1 MIDFDLMWKSFC
13 GNLHECGK
21 INVETRIGGI
31 KAQFMYSAYIFY
43 YDVPVKRHRDQKKGG
58 YVMKLK
64 MVGLGKMGLNLALNM
79 KEHGVDVEGFD
90 VNEEARQKAESEN
103 IKTYASLEDVASKDE
118 KNVIWVMLPAVKI
131 TNSVLHQLVELCNA
145 NDIVI
150 DGGNSDHRDSLK
162 TAHLMEE
169 KGIYFFDIGT
179 SGGVYGARHG
189 ASFMCG
195 GNPDVFKN
203 ELQEMLESIATTN
216 GCLYTGKTGSG
227 HYLKMIHNAM
237 LYGYMQTLGEGFELL
252 EKSEFD
258 YDLQNVADSLSK
270 SSVIRGWL
278 LELAADA
285 FKKDPDLSKIKGVV
299 GASKTTG
306 WTIESACELGVP
318 IPVISTSLMMRL
330 RSKQDDSFSAK
341 VIASLRD
348 EVGGHKAQSK

>member
-1 MIDFDLMWKSFC
+1 
-13 GNLHECGK
+13 
-21 INVETRIGGI
+21 
-31 KAQFMYSAYIFY
+31 
-43 YDVPVKRHRDQKKGG
+43 
-58 YVMKLK
+58 MKLK
-64 MVGLGKMGLNLALNM
+64 MVGMGKMGLNLALNM
-79 KEHGVDVEGFD
+79 RDHEVEVEGFD
-90 VNEEARQKAESEN
+90 VSEEARSKAEAEN
-103 IKTYASLEDVASKDE
+103 IKTYASLEEMVSEDE
-118 KNVIWVMLPAVKI
+118 KDVIWVMLPAGRI
-131 TNSVLHQLVELCNA
+131 TNSVLCEVSQLCKEG
-145 NDIVI
+145 DIVI

-162 TAHLMEE
+162 TAEQMEE

-195 GNPDVFKN
+195 GDPEVFKN
-203 ELQEMLESIATTN
+203 DLQEMLESIATTN

-258 YDLQNVADSLSK
+258 YDLEKVADSLSK
-270 SSVIRGWL
+270 SSVIRGSL
-278 LELAADA
+278 LELAANA
-285 FKKDPDLSKIKGVV
+285 FRKAPDLEKIKGVV

-330 RSKQDDSFSAK
+330 RSKQNDSFSAK

-348 EVGGHKAQSK
+348 EVGGHKAQAK

>member
-1 MIDFDLMWKSFC
+1 
-13 GNLHECGK
+13 
-21 INVETRIGGI
+21 
-31 KAQFMYSAYIFY
+31 
-43 YDVPVKRHRDQKKGG
+43 
-58 YVMKLK
+58 MKLK

-90 VNEEARQKAESEN
+90 VNEEARKKAESEN
-103 IKTYASLEDVASKDE
+103 IKTYASLEDAVSKDE
-118 KNVIWVMLPAVKI
+118 KNVIWVMLPAGKI
-131 TNSVLHQLVELCNA
+131 TNSVLNQLVELCKA

-195 GNPDVFKN
+195 GDPDVFKH

-278 LELAADA
+278 LELAANA

>member
-1 MIDFDLMWKSFC
+1 
-13 GNLHECGK
+13 
-21 INVETRIGGI
+21 
-31 KAQFMYSAYIFY
+31 MYSAYIFY
-43 YDVPVKRHRDQKKGG
+43 YDVPVKRHRNQKKGG

-118 KNVIWVMLPAVKI
+118 KNVIWVMLPAGKI

-162 TAHLMEE
+162 TAQLMEE
-169 KGIYFFDIGT
+169 KEIYFFDIGT

-195 GNPDVFKN
+195 GDPDVFKN

>member
-1 MIDFDLMWKSFC
+1 
-13 GNLHECGK
+13 
-21 INVETRIGGI
+21 
-31 KAQFMYSAYIFY
+31 
-43 YDVPVKRHRDQKKGG
+43 
-58 YVMKLK
+58 MKLK

-90 VNEEARQKAESEN
+90 VNEEARKKAESEN
-103 IKTYASLEDVASKDE
+103 IKTYASLEDAVSKDE
-118 KNVIWVMLPAVKI
+118 KNVIWVMLPAGKI
-131 TNSVLHQLVELCNA
+131 TNSVLNQLVELCKA

-195 GNPDVFKN
+195 GDPDVFKN

-348 EVGGHKAQSK
+348 EVGGHKSQSK

>member
-1 MIDFDLMWKSFC
+1 
-13 GNLHECGK
+13 
-21 INVETRIGGI
+21 
-31 KAQFMYSAYIFY
+31 
-43 YDVPVKRHRDQKKGG
+43 
-58 YVMKLK
+58 MKLK
-64 MVGLGKMGLNLALNM
+64 MIGLGKMGLNLALNM

-90 VNEEARQKAESEN
+90 VNEEARKKAESEN

-118 KNVIWVMLPAVKI
+118 KNVIWVMLPAGKI

-162 TAHLMEE
+162 TAQLMEE

>member
-1 MIDFDLMWKSFC
+1 
-13 GNLHECGK
+13 
-21 INVETRIGGI
+21 
-31 KAQFMYSAYIFY
+31 
-43 YDVPVKRHRDQKKGG
+43 
-58 YVMKLK
+58 MKLK
-64 MVGLGKMGLNLALNM
+64 MVGLGKMGYNLVLNM
-79 KEHGVDVEGFD
+79 KDHGVDVEGFD
-90 VNEEARQKAESEN
+90 VSEDARKRAEADN
-103 IKTYASLEDVASKDE
+103 IKTYATLEDLVAKDE
-118 KNVIWVMLPAVKI
+118 KNVIWVMLPAGKI
-131 TNSVLHQLVELCNA
+131 TNSVLETLAGLCNEG
-145 NDIVI
+145 DIVI
-150 DGGNSDHRDSLK
+150 DGGNSDHRESLK
-162 TAHLMEE
+162 TAAKMEA

-179 SGGVYGARHG
+179 SGGVYGARNG
-189 ASFMCG
+189 ASFMVG
-195 GNPDVFKN
+195 GDPEVFKN
-203 ELQEMLESIATTN
+203 DLQEMLESIATTN

-227 HYLKMIHNAM
+227 HYLKIVHNAM

-258 YDLQNVADSLSK
+258 YDLEKVADSLSK

-278 LELAADA
+278 LELAANA
-285 FKKDPDLSKIKGVV
+285 FSKDPNLEKIKGVV

>member
-1 MIDFDLMWKSFC
+1 
-13 GNLHECGK
+13 
-21 INVETRIGGI
+21 
-31 KAQFMYSAYIFY
+31 
-43 YDVPVKRHRDQKKGG
+43 
-58 YVMKLK
+58 MKLK

-90 VNEEARQKAESEN
+90 VNEEARKKAESEN
-103 IKTYASLEDVASKDE
+103 IKTYASLEDAVSKDE
-118 KNVIWVMLPAVKI
+118 KNVIWVMLPAGKI
-131 TNSVLHQLVELCNA
+131 TNSVLNQLVELCKA

-195 GNPDVFKN
+195 GDPDVFKN

-285 FKKDPDLSKIKGVV
+285 FKKDPDLSKIKGIV

>member
-1 MIDFDLMWKSFC
+1 
-13 GNLHECGK
+13 
-21 INVETRIGGI
+21 
-31 KAQFMYSAYIFY
+31 
-43 YDVPVKRHRDQKKGG
+43 
-58 YVMKLK
+58 MKLK

-90 VNEEARQKAESEN
+90 VNEETRKKAESEN
-103 IKTYASLEDVASKDE
+103 IKTYASLEDAVSKDE
-118 KNVIWVMLPAVKI
+118 KNVIWVMLPAGKI
-131 TNSVLHQLVELCNA
+131 TNSVLNQLVELCKA

-195 GNPDVFKN
+195 GDPDVFKN

-278 LELAADA
+278 LELAANA

>member
-1 MIDFDLMWKSFC
+1 
-13 GNLHECGK
+13 
-21 INVETRIGGI
+21 
-31 KAQFMYSAYIFY
+31 
-43 YDVPVKRHRDQKKGG
+43 
-58 YVMKLK
+58 MKLK

-90 VNEEARQKAESEN
+90 VNEEARKKAESEN

-118 KNVIWVMLPAVKI
+118 KNVIWVMLPAGKI
-131 TNSVLHQLVELCNA
+131 TNSVLHQLVELCKA

-162 TAHLMEE
+162 TAQLMEE

-195 GNPDVFKN
+195 GDPDVFKN

>member
-1 MIDFDLMWKSFC
+1 
-13 GNLHECGK
+13 
-21 INVETRIGGI
+21 
-31 KAQFMYSAYIFY
+31 
-43 YDVPVKRHRDQKKGG
+43 
-58 YVMKLK
+58 MKLK

-118 KNVIWVMLPAVKI
+118 KNVIWVMLPAGKI
-131 TNSVLHQLVELCNA
+131 TNSVLHQLVKLCNA

-162 TAHLMEE
+162 TAQLMEE

>member
-1 MIDFDLMWKSFC
+1 
-13 GNLHECGK
+13 
-21 INVETRIGGI
+21 
-31 KAQFMYSAYIFY
+31 
-43 YDVPVKRHRDQKKGG
+43 
-58 YVMKLK
+58 MKLK

-118 KNVIWVMLPAVKI
+118 KNMIWVMLPAGKI

-162 TAHLMEE
+162 TAQLMEE

>member
-1 MIDFDLMWKSFC
+1 
-13 GNLHECGK
+13 
-21 INVETRIGGI
+21 
-31 KAQFMYSAYIFY
+31 MYSAYIFY
-43 YDVPVKRHRDQKKGG
+43 YDVPVKRHRNQKKGG

-90 VNEEARQKAESEN
+90 VNEEARKKAESEN
-103 IKTYASLEDVASKDE
+103 IKTYASLEDAVSKDE
-118 KNVIWVMLPAVKI
+118 KNVIWVMLPAGKI
-131 TNSVLHQLVELCNA
+131 TNLVLNQLVELCKA

-195 GNPDVFKN
+195 GDPDVFKK

>member
-1 MIDFDLMWKSFC
+1 
-13 GNLHECGK
+13 
-21 INVETRIGGI
+21 
-31 KAQFMYSAYIFY
+31 
-43 YDVPVKRHRDQKKGG
+43 
-58 YVMKLK
+58 MKLK
-64 MVGLGKMGLNLALNM
+64 MVGLGKMGLNLVLNM
-79 KEHGVDVEGFD
+79 RDHEVEVEGFD
-90 VNEEARQKAESEN
+90 VSEEARSKAESEN
-103 IKTYASLEDVASKDE
+103 IKTYASLEEMVSEDE
-118 KNVIWVMLPAVKI
+118 KDVIWVMLPAGRI
-131 TNSVLHQLVELCNA
+131 TNSVLCELSNLCKEG
-145 NDIVI
+145 DIVI

-162 TAHLMEE
+162 TAEQMEK

-195 GNPDVFKN
+195 GDPEVFKN
-203 ELQEMLESIATTN
+203 DLQEMLESIATTN

-258 YDLQNVADSLSK
+258 YDLEKVADSLSK

-278 LELAADA
+278 LELAANA
-285 FKKDPDLSKIKGVV
+285 FRKDPDLEKIKGVV

-318 IPVISTSLMMRL
+318 IPIISTSLMMRL
-330 RSKQDDSFSAK
+330 RSKQNDSFSAK

-348 EVGGHKAQSK
+348 EVGGHKAQVK

>member
-1 MIDFDLMWKSFC
+1 
-13 GNLHECGK
+13 
-21 INVETRIGGI
+21 
-31 KAQFMYSAYIFY
+31 
-43 YDVPVKRHRDQKKGG
+43 
-58 YVMKLK
+58 MKLK

-90 VNEEARQKAESEN
+90 VNEEARKKAESEN
-103 IKTYASLEDVASKDE
+103 IKTYASLEDAVSKDE
-118 KNVIWVMLPAVKI
+118 KNVIWVMLPAGKI
-131 TNSVLHQLVELCNA
+131 TNSVLNQLVELCKA

-162 TAHLMEE
+162 TAHLMEQ

-195 GNPDVFKN
+195 GDPDVFKN

-252 EKSEFD
+252 EKSESD

>member
-1 MIDFDLMWKSFC
+1 
-13 GNLHECGK
+13 
-21 INVETRIGGI
+21 
-31 KAQFMYSAYIFY
+31 
-43 YDVPVKRHRDQKKGG
+43 
-58 YVMKLK
+58 MKLK
-64 MVGLGKMGLNLALNM
+64 MVGLGKMGVNLALNM

-90 VNEEARQKAESEN
+90 VNEEARKKAESEN
-103 IKTYASLEDVASKDE
+103 IKTYASLEDAVSKDE
-118 KNVIWVMLPAVKI
+118 KNVIWVMLPAGKI
-131 TNSVLHQLVELCNA
+131 TNSVLNQLVELCKA

-195 GNPDVFKN
+195 GDPDVFKK

>member
-1 MIDFDLMWKSFC
+1 
-13 GNLHECGK
+13 
-21 INVETRIGGI
+21 
-31 KAQFMYSAYIFY
+31 
-43 YDVPVKRHRDQKKGG
+43 
-58 YVMKLK
+58 MKLK

-90 VNEEARQKAESEN
+90 VNEEARKKAESEN
-103 IKTYASLEDVASKDE
+103 IKTYASLEDAVSKDE
-118 KNVIWVMLPAVKI
+118 KNVIWVMLPAGKI
-131 TNSVLHQLVELCNA
+131 TNSVLNQLVELCKA

-150 DGGNSDHRDSLK
+150 DGGNSDYRDSLK

-195 GNPDVFKN
+195 GDPDVFKK

>member
-1 MIDFDLMWKSFC
+1 
-13 GNLHECGK
+13 
-21 INVETRIGGI
+21 
-31 KAQFMYSAYIFY
+31 
-43 YDVPVKRHRDQKKGG
+43 
-58 YVMKLK
+58 MKLK

-90 VNEEARQKAESEN
+90 VNEEARKKAESEN
-103 IKTYASLEDVASKDE
+103 IKTYASLEDAVSKDE
-118 KNVIWVMLPAVKI
+118 KNVIWVMLPAGKI
-131 TNSVLHQLVELCNA
+131 TNSVLNQLVELCKA

-169 KGIYFFDIGT
+169 KGVYFFDIGT

-195 GNPDVFKN
+195 GDPDVFKN

-285 FKKDPDLSKIKGVV
+285 FKKDPDLSKIRGVV

>member
-1 MIDFDLMWKSFC
+1 
-13 GNLHECGK
+13 
-21 INVETRIGGI
+21 
-31 KAQFMYSAYIFY
+31 
-43 YDVPVKRHRDQKKGG
+43 
-58 YVMKLK
+58 MKLK
-64 MVGLGKMGLNLALNM
+64 MVGMGKMGLNLALNM
-79 KEHGVDVEGFD
+79 RDHEVEVEGFD
-90 VNEEARQKAESEN
+90 VSEEARSKAESEN
-103 IKTYASLEDVASKDE
+103 IKTYASLEEMVSEDE
-118 KNVIWVMLPAVKI
+118 KNVIWVMLPAGKI
-131 TNSVLHQLVELCNA
+131 TNSVLHELSQLCKEG
-145 NDIVI
+145 DIVI

-162 TAHLMEE
+162 TAEQMEE

-195 GNPDVFKN
+195 GDPEVFKKD
-203 ELQEMLESIATTN
+203 LQEMLESIATTN

-258 YDLQNVADSLSK
+258 YDLEKVADSLSK

-278 LELAADA
+278 LELAANA
-285 FKKDPDLSKIKGVV
+285 FRKDPDLEKIKGVV

-318 IPVISTSLMMRL
+318 IPIISTSLMMRL
-330 RSKQDDSFSAK
+330 RSKQNDSFSAK

-348 EVGGHKAQSK
+348 EVGGHKAQAK

>member
-1 MIDFDLMWKSFC
+1 
-13 GNLHECGK
+13 
-21 INVETRIGGI
+21 
-31 KAQFMYSAYIFY
+31 
-43 YDVPVKRHRDQKKGG
+43 
-58 YVMKLK
+58 MKLK

-90 VNEEARQKAESEN
+90 VNEEARKKAESEN
-103 IKTYASLEDVASKDE
+103 IKTYASLEDAVSKDE
-118 KNVIWVMLPAVKI
+118 KNVIWVMLPAGKI
-131 TNSVLHQLVELCNA
+131 TNSVLNQLVELCKA

-195 GNPDVFKN
+195 GDPDVFKK

-341 VIASLRD
+341 AIASLRD

>member
-1 MIDFDLMWKSFC
+1 
-13 GNLHECGK
+13 
-21 INVETRIGGI
+21 
-31 KAQFMYSAYIFY
+31 
-43 YDVPVKRHRDQKKGG
+43 
-58 YVMKLK
+58 MKLK

-90 VNEEARQKAESEN
+90 VNEEARKKAESEN

-118 KNVIWVMLPAVKI
+118 KNVIWVMLPAGKI
-131 TNSVLHQLVELCNA
+131 TNSVLNQLVELCKA

-195 GNPDVFKN
+195 GDPDVFKH

-285 FKKDPDLSKIKGVV
+285 FKKDPYLSKIKGVV

>member
-1 MIDFDLMWKSFC
+1 
-13 GNLHECGK
+13 
-21 INVETRIGGI
+21 
-31 KAQFMYSAYIFY
+31 
-43 YDVPVKRHRDQKKGG
+43 
-58 YVMKLK
+58 MKLK

-90 VNEEARQKAESEN
+90 VNEEARKKAESEN
-103 IKTYASLEDVASKDE
+103 IKTYASLEDAVSKDE
-118 KNVIWVMLPAVKI
+118 KNVIWVMLPAGKI
-131 TNSVLHQLVELCNA
+131 TNSVLNQLVELCKA

-195 GNPDVFKN
+195 GDPDVFKN
-203 ELQEMLESIATTN
+203 ELQEMLENIATTN

>member
-1 MIDFDLMWKSFC
+1 
-13 GNLHECGK
+13 
-21 INVETRIGGI
+21 
-31 KAQFMYSAYIFY
+31 
-43 YDVPVKRHRDQKKGG
+43 
-58 YVMKLK
+58 MKLK

-90 VNEEARQKAESEN
+90 VNEEARKKAESEN
-103 IKTYASLEDVASKDE
+103 IKTYASLEDVVSKDE
-118 KNVIWVMLPAVKI
+118 KNVIWVMLPAGKI
-131 TNSVLHQLVELCNA
+131 TNSVLNQLVELCKA

-195 GNPDVFKN
+195 GDPDVFKN

>member
-1 MIDFDLMWKSFC
+1 
-13 GNLHECGK
+13 
-21 INVETRIGGI
+21 
-31 KAQFMYSAYIFY
+31 
-43 YDVPVKRHRDQKKGG
+43 
-58 YVMKLK
+58 MKLK

-118 KNVIWVMLPAVKI
+118 KNVIWVMLPAGKI
-131 TNSVLHQLVELCNA
+131 TNSVLHQLVELCKA

-162 TAHLMEE
+162 TARLMEE

>member
-1 MIDFDLMWKSFC
+1 
-13 GNLHECGK
+13 
-21 INVETRIGGI
+21 
-31 KAQFMYSAYIFY
+31 
-43 YDVPVKRHRDQKKGG
+43 
-58 YVMKLK
+58 MKLK

-90 VNEEARQKAESEN
+90 VNEEARKKAESEN
-103 IKTYASLEDVASKDE
+103 IKTYASLEDAVSKDE
-118 KNVIWVMLPAVKI
+118 KNVIWVMLPAGKI
-131 TNSVLHQLVELCNA
+131 TNSVLNQLVELCKA

-195 GNPDVFKN
+195 GDPDVFKN
-203 ELQEMLESIATTN
+203 ELQKMLESIATTN

-278 LELAADA
+278 LELAANA

>member
-1 MIDFDLMWKSFC
+1 
-13 GNLHECGK
+13 
-21 INVETRIGGI
+21 
-31 KAQFMYSAYIFY
+31 
-43 YDVPVKRHRDQKKGG
+43 
-58 YVMKLK
+58 MKLK

-90 VNEEARQKAESEN
+90 VNEEARKKAESEN
-103 IKTYASLEDVASKDE
+103 IKTYASLEDAVSKDE
-118 KNVIWVMLPAVKI
+118 KNVIWVMLPAGKI
-131 TNSVLHQLVELCNA
+131 TNSVLNQLVELCKA

-195 GNPDVFKN
+195 GDPDVFKH

-330 RSKQDDSFSAK
+330 RSKQDNSFSAK

>member
-1 MIDFDLMWKSFC
+1 
-13 GNLHECGK
+13 
-21 INVETRIGGI
+21 
-31 KAQFMYSAYIFY
+31 
-43 YDVPVKRHRDQKKGG
+43 
-58 YVMKLK
+58 MKLK

-90 VNEEARQKAESEN
+90 VNEEAREKAELEN

-118 KNVIWVMLPAVKI
+118 KNVIWVMLPAGKI
-131 TNSVLHQLVELCNA
+131 ANSVLLQLVELCKA

-195 GNPDVFKN
+195 GDPDVFKN

>member
-1 MIDFDLMWKSFC
+1 
-13 GNLHECGK
+13 
-21 INVETRIGGI
+21 
-31 KAQFMYSAYIFY
+31 
-43 YDVPVKRHRDQKKGG
+43 
-58 YVMKLK
+58 MKLK

-118 KNVIWVMLPAVKI
+118 KNVIWVMLPAGKI

-162 TAHLMEE
+162 TAQLMEE
-169 KGIYFFDIGT
+169 KEIYFFDIGT

-195 GNPDVFKN
+195 GDPDVFKN

>member
-1 MIDFDLMWKSFC
+1 
-13 GNLHECGK
+13 
-21 INVETRIGGI
+21 
-31 KAQFMYSAYIFY
+31 
-43 YDVPVKRHRDQKKGG
+43 
-58 YVMKLK
+58 MKLK
-64 MVGLGKMGLNLALNM
+64 MVGLGKMGLNLVLNM
-79 KEHGVDVEGFD
+79 RDHDVEVEGFD
-90 VNEEARQKAESEN
+90 VSEEARSKAESEN
-103 IKTYASLEDVASKDE
+103 IKTYASLEEMVSEDE
-118 KNVIWVMLPAVKI
+118 KDVIWVMLPAGRI
-131 TNSVLHQLVELCNA
+131 TNSVLCELSNLCKEG
-145 NDIVI
+145 DIVI

-162 TAHLMEE
+162 TAEQMEK

-195 GNPDVFKN
+195 GDPEVFKN
-203 ELQEMLESIATTN
+203 DLQEMLESIATTN

-258 YDLQNVADSLSK
+258 YDLEKVADSLSK

-278 LELAADA
+278 LELAANA
-285 FKKDPDLSKIKGVV
+285 FRKDPDLEKIKGVV

-330 RSKQDDSFSAK
+330 RSKQNDSFSAK

-348 EVGGHKAQSK
+348 EVGGHKAQVK

>member
-1 MIDFDLMWKSFC
+1 
-13 GNLHECGK
+13 
-21 INVETRIGGI
+21 
-31 KAQFMYSAYIFY
+31 
-43 YDVPVKRHRDQKKGG
+43 
-58 YVMKLK
+58 MKLK

-90 VNEEARQKAESEN
+90 VNEEARKKAESEN

-118 KNVIWVMLPAVKI
+118 KNVIWVMLPAGKI

-162 TAHLMEE
+162 TAQLMEE

>member
-1 MIDFDLMWKSFC
+1 
-13 GNLHECGK
+13 
-21 INVETRIGGI
+21 
-31 KAQFMYSAYIFY
+31 
-43 YDVPVKRHRDQKKGG
+43 
-58 YVMKLK
+58 MKLK
-64 MVGLGKMGLNLALNM
+64 MVGLGKMGLNLVLNM
-79 KEHGVDVEGFD
+79 RDHEVEVEGFD
-90 VNEEARQKAESEN
+90 VSEEARSKAEAEN
-103 IKTYASLEDVASKDE
+103 IKTYASLEEMVSEDE
-118 KNVIWVMLPAVKI
+118 KDVIWVMLPAGRI
-131 TNSVLHQLVELCNA
+131 TNSVLCELSNLCKEG
-145 NDIVI
+145 DIVI

-162 TAHLMEE
+162 TAEQMEK

-195 GNPDVFKN
+195 GDPEVFKN
-203 ELQEMLESIATTN
+203 DLQEMLESIATTN

-258 YDLQNVADSLSK
+258 YDLEKVADSLSK

-278 LELAADA
+278 LELAANA
-285 FKKDPDLSKIKGVV
+285 FRKDPDLEKIKGVV

-330 RSKQDDSFSAK
+330 RSKQNDSFSAK

-348 EVGGHKAQSK
+348 EVGGHKAQAK

>member
-1 MIDFDLMWKSFC
+1 
-13 GNLHECGK
+13 
-21 INVETRIGGI
+21 
-31 KAQFMYSAYIFY
+31 
-43 YDVPVKRHRDQKKGG
+43 
-58 YVMKLK
+58 MKLK

-90 VNEEARQKAESEN
+90 VNEEARKKAESEN
-103 IKTYASLEDVASKDE
+103 IKTYASLEDAVSKDE
-118 KNVIWVMLPAVKI
+118 KNVIWVMLPAGKI
-131 TNSVLHQLVELCNA
+131 TNSVLNQLVELCKA

-195 GNPDVFKN
+195 GDPDVFKN

-237 LYGYMQTLGEGFELL
+237 LYGYMQTLGQGFELL

>member
-1 MIDFDLMWKSFC
+1 
-13 GNLHECGK
+13 
-21 INVETRIGGI
+21 
-31 KAQFMYSAYIFY
+31 MYSAYIFY

-118 KNVIWVMLPAVKI
+118 KNVIWVMLPAGKI
-131 TNSVLHQLVELCNA
+131 TNSVLHQLVELCKV

-162 TAHLMEE
+162 TAQLMEE

-195 GNPDVFKN
+195 GDPDVFKN